1 MIDFMNISNA
11 YPLFYMLWNLLL
23 LLILLDM
30 TNRRRDPTIMISWFL
45 VLFTLPYLGVLLY
58 LLIGRRKIATTPF
71 KIDFLNSSIKS
82 LSHLSAIET
91 VLNKNGIPK
100 ATKGNQFQLISNGN
114 KAYHRLLSAIE
125 QAQHSIYLAT
135 YIFDNDAVTQS
146 LSKALAKKSKEGID
160 VRILIDSIGS
170 LKLYLWSKSLQPLYD
185 AGVKVAF
192 FMPLRPLW
200 YNTHVNLRLHRKIY
214 LFDQQTVFSGGMN
227 LSQTYLSPQEHAP
240 YRWDDLLFCIQGPAV
255 AYYCNIFMSDW
266 NFTVENEHEI
276 LPLPLNKPFSLGE
289 ERIQV
294 VPSGPDM
301 DSDALYDALLNS
313 IYSATERVWIVSPY
327 FIPNS
332 SLMEALRIAHQKGI
346 DIKLITPK
354 FSDNLLV
361 EIARSSYMHE
371 IHDWGGEVAL
381 YHKKMLHAK
390 AFLID
395 HSSVMVGT
403 LNFDNRS
410 FFLNYEIVS
419 IGYSLNMINNVEQ
432 WMLQLL
438 ENSHKGMKPVGKVR
452 KILENIGRIIA
463 PQI

>member
-1 MIDFMNISNA
+1 MIDINISNTS
-11 YPLFYMLWNLLL
+11 PLFYMLWHLLL

-30 TNRRRDPTIMISWFL
+30 TNRRRAPTIMLSWFL

-58 LLIGRRKIATTPF
+58 LLIGRRKITTTPF
-71 KIDFLNSSIKS
+71 KIDFSNRSQKS
-82 LSHLSAIET
+82 LPHLSSMET
-91 VLNKNGIPK
+91 VLNNNGIPK
-100 ATKGNQFQLISNGN
+100 ATQGNQFQLIPNGTE
-114 KAYHRLLSAIE
+114 AYQRLLLAIE

-135 YIFDNDAVTQS
+135 YIFDNDTVTQA
-146 LSKALAKKSKEGID
+146 LSKALAKQSKQGID
-160 VRILIDSIGS
+160 VRLLIDSIGS
-170 LKLYLWSKSLQPLYD
+170 LKLYLYSKSLQPLYD
-185 AGVKVAF
+185 AGVKIAF
-192 FMPLRPLW
+192 FMPLRPLG

-214 LFDQQTVFSGGMN
+214 LFDNQTVFSGGMN
-227 LSQTYLSPQEHAP
+227 LSQTYLSPQENASH
-240 YRWDDLLFCIQGPAV
+240 RWDDLLFCIQGSAV
-255 AYYCNIFMSDW
+255 AYYRDVFISDW
-266 NFTVENEHEI
+266 NFTVDEEKER
-276 LPLPLNKPFSLGE
+276 LPLPQNQPLNLGE

-301 DSDALYDALLNS
+301 DFDALYDALLNA
-313 IYSATERVWIVSPY
+313 IYSATQRVWIVSPY
-327 FIPNS
+327 FIPNR

-354 FSDNLLV
+354 ISDNLLV
-361 EIARSSYMHE
+361 DIARSSYLHE

-381 YHKKMLHAK
+381 YDKKMLHAK

-395 HSSVMVGT
+395 NNAVMVGT

-419 IGYSLNMINNVEQ
+419 IGYSPSMIKHVEK

-438 ENSHKGMKPVGKVR
+438 ENSHKGMKPIGKVR

>member
-1 MIDFMNISNA
+1 MNISST
-11 YPLFYMLWNLLL
+11 YPLFYMLWHLLL

-45 VLFTLPYLGVLLY
+45 ILFTLPYLGVVLY
-58 LLIGRRKIATTPF
+58 LLIGRRKIAMTPF
-71 KIDFLNSSIKS
+71 KVDFSNTSIKS
-82 LSHLSAIET
+82 LPHLSSIET

-100 ATKGNQFQLISNGN
+100 ATKGNRFHLIFNGN
-114 KAYHRLLSAIE
+114 EAYHSLLVAIE

-135 YIFDNDAVTQS
+135 YIFDNDAVTQA
-146 LSKALAKKSKEGID
+146 LSKALIKKSKQGVD

-170 LKLYLWSKSLQPLYD
+170 FKLYLWSRSLQPLYD

-192 FMPLRPLW
+192 FMPLRPFG

-214 LFDQQTVFSGGMN
+214 LFDKQTVFSGGMN
-227 LSQTYLSPQEHAP
+227 LSQTYLSPHENAP
-240 YRWDDLLFCIQGPAV
+240 HRWDDLLFCIQGPAV
-255 AYYCNIFMSDW
+255 AYYCDVFISDW
-266 NFTVENEHEI
+266 NFTVDNKNEV
-276 LPLPLNKPFSLGE
+276 LPLLLNKPLSLGE

-294 VPSGPDM
+294 VPSGPDI
-301 DSDALYDALLNS
+301 DSDALYDALLNA
-313 IYSATERVWIVSPY
+313 IYSAKERVWIVSPY

-332 SLMEALRIAHQKGI
+332 SLMEALRIANQKGI
-346 DIKLITPK
+346 DVKLITPK
-354 FSDNLLV
+354 LSDNLLLD
-361 EIARSSYMHE
+361 IARSSYMHE

-419 IGYSLNMINNVEQ
+419 IGYSPTMIHDVET
-432 WMLQLL
+432 WMQQLL
-438 ENSHKGMKPVGKVR
+438 NNSYKGMRPVGRVR

>member
-1 MIDFMNISNA
+1 MNSSNT
-11 YPLFYMLWNLLL
+11 YPLFYILLNLLL

-30 TNRRRDPTIMISWFL
+30 TNRRRDPSIMISWFL
-45 VLFTLPYLGVLLY
+45 ILFTLPYLGVLLY

-71 KIDFLNSSIKS
+71 KIDFSNTSIKS
-82 LSHLSAIET
+82 LPYLSSIET

-114 KAYHRLLSAIE
+114 EAYHQLLNAIE

-135 YIFDNDAVTQS
+135 YIFDNDAVTQT
-146 LSKALAKKSKEGID
+146 LSKALAKKSKQGVD
-160 VRILIDSIGS
+160 VRLLIDSIGS
-170 LKLYLWSKSLQPLYD
+170 LKLYLWSRSLQALYD
-185 AGVKVAF
+185 ADVKVAF
-192 FMPLRPLW
+192 FMPLRPLG

-214 LFDQQTVFSGGMN
+214 LFDNQTVFSGGMN
-227 LSQTYLSPQEHAP
+227 LSQTYLSPYEHAP
-240 YRWDDLLFCIQGPAV
+240 HRWDDLLFCIQGPAV
-255 AYYCNIFMSDW
+255 AYYHNVFISDW
-266 NFTVENEHEI
+266 NFTVEEEKAL
-276 LPLPLNKPFSLGE
+276 LPLPLSQPLTLGE

-301 DSDALYDALLNS
+301 DSDALYDALLNA
-313 IYSATERVWIVSPY
+313 IYSATKRVWIVSPY

-332 SLMEALRIAHQKGI
+332 ALMEALRIAHQKGV

-354 FSDNLLV
+354 LSDNLLLD
-361 EIARSSYMHE
+361 IARSSYMHE

-381 YHKKMLHAK
+381 YYKKMLHAK

-395 HSSVMVGT
+395 HSSAMVGT

-419 IGYSLNMINNVEQ
+419 IGYSLSMINDVEK

-438 ENSHKGMKPVGKVR
+438 ENSHKGMQPVGRVR